1 MRGKEIITVPEGVN
15 PGGFLTFE
23 KVEEL
28 FGIEEKTLR
37 SWRSRQSRNG
47 FPSFKVEGRV
57 FVRCD
62 EFCAWLN
69 LVAVEVDV
77 RNISFASDSK
87 VRGKAAPASRNF
99 TSFIRSNPA
108 SRLRAGA
115 GSI

>member
-1 MRGKEIITVPEGVN
+1 MSGKQLITVPEGCN
-15 PGGFLTFE
+15 PGALLTFE

-28 FGIEEKTLR
+28 FGIEEETLR

-69 LVAVEVDV
+69 LVAVEVGV
-77 RNISFASDSK
+77 RSISFTES
-87 VRGKAAPASRNF
+87 VRGNGMPR
-99 TSFIRSNPA
+99 
-108 SRLRAGA
+108 RLHA
-115 GSI
+115 